1 MGSTPDNTAPV
12 RAATTPV
19 KSGSGAPVIT
29 GVNAAAVSAGD
40 FAYGSLGS
48 GTAGGMGNAALLS
61 TTTILPNTKRTQIS
75 KAAMEAADKNYTTQM
90 NLLSQHWSVG
100 DTSSPSYEAQKLAA
114 MNSQYN
120 WELARNNLEETAVT
134 ERQAIIEAGDL
145 PTIPVSAIDT
155 TAATPDLSQTND
167 IVVNGTPSK
176 DNRIR
181 LRPKQANGSTFPL
194 FGDKDSV
201 LYLLNATGGAFFPYT
216 PTITM
221 SHKATYSEQSPV
233 HANTDYHLYNNTP
246 AVQIQI
252 QGDFTAQNLDE
263 AQYTLA
269 CMHFFRTSTKMH
281 FGVNDPNAGLPPP
294 MLVLSG
300 YGEFMFNDLDV
311 ILTDFSMELPNG
323 VDYME
328 VTIGGN
334 VAWVPVKTTMSVS
347 LIVQQTPAKQRDE
360 FNFDQFASG
369 EMFSNQR
376 GWI

>member
-75 KAAMEAADKNYTTQM
+75 KAALEAADKNYTTQM
-90 NLLSQHWSVG
+90 NLLSQHWSEG
-100 DTSSPSYEAQKLAA
+100 DTSSPSYEAQKQAA

-145 PTIPVSAIDT
+145 PTIPVSAVDT
-155 TAATPDLSQTND
+155 TAATPDLSQTDD
-167 IVVNGTPSK
+167 IVVTGTPSK

-181 LRPKQANGSTFPL
+181 LKPKQVNGSTFPL

-216 PTITM
+216 PIITM

-328 VTIGGN
+328 VTIGKT

>member
-1 MGSTPDNTAPV
+1 MGSTPDKTAPA

-29 GVNAAAVSAGD
+29 GVNAAAISAGD
-40 FAYGSLGS
+40 FAYGNLGA

-61 TTTILPNTKRTQIS
+61 TKTILPNTKRTQIS
-75 KAAMEAADKNYTTQM
+75 KAAMETADKDYTTQM
-90 NLLSQHWSVG
+90 NILSQYWTAG
-100 DTSSPSYEAQKLAA
+100 DTSSPNYEAQKQAA
-114 MNSQYN
+114 MSSQYK
-120 WELARNNLEETAVT
+120 WELARNNLEEVAVT
-134 ERQAIIEAGDL
+134 ERQAIIEAGEL
-145 PTIPVSAIDT
+145 PNIPVSAVDT
-155 TAATPDLSQTND
+155 TEATPDLSQAAD
-167 IVVNGTPSK
+167 ILVNGKKPK

-181 LRPKQANGSTFPL
+181 LRPKQTSGSTFPL
-194 FGDKDSV
+194 FGDEKSV
-201 LYLLNATGGAFFPYT
+201 LYQLNATGGAIFPYT

-263 AQYTLA
+263 ARYTLA

-300 YGEFMFNDLDV
+300 YGEFMFNSLDV
-311 ILTDFSMELPNG
+311 ILTDFSMEMPNG

-328 VTIGGN
+328 VTIGESI
-334 VAWVPVKTTMSVS
+334 AWVPVKTTMSVS
-347 LIVQQTPAKQRDE
+347 LIVQQTPAKQRDD

-369 EMFSNQR
+369 ELFSMQS